1 MRRKSGSVVLS
12 LILLIAMQ
20 TSSYAAN
27 AFNSFSGIKLNRYTA
42 AVPIKGKV
50 IDKTTGETIIGASVK
65 IKGTSTGAVTDV
77 NGSFALNAD
86 PNAVLIVSYIGYE
99 QAEFP
104 LNGQTSVTIRLQ
116 VNAKNLNEVIVVG
129 YGTQKKTSST
139 AAVSTIQT
147 TEIAKKP
154 VVNLTNS
161 LVGRASGLIITQS
174 SGEPGYDGSNILI
187 RGIGSNGGSSP
198 LLVVDGVPRDFSR
211 LDPNTIETFSVL
223 KDAAAVAPYGVAGA
237 NGVILVTTKKANRA
251 NRL

>member
-1 MRRKSGSVVLS
+1 MQYFLPDKISLRRKSGSVVLS

-65 IKGTSTGAVTDV
+65 IKGTSTGTVTDV

-139 AAVSTIQT
+139 PQPYQPF
-147 TEIAKKP
+147 KLPKLQR
-154 VVNLTNS
+154 NRWLT
-161 LVGRASGLIITQS
+161 
-174 SGEPGYDGSNILI
+174 
-187 RGIGSNGGSSP
+187 
-198 LLVVDGVPRDFSR
+198 
-211 LDPNTIETFSVL
+211 
-223 KDAAAVAPYGVAGA
+223 
-237 NGVILVTTKKANRA
+237 
-251 NRL
+251 